1 MMYLSPDIKLLRIPC
16 LKLNIDSNCQIRI
29 SIEGKTF
36 IFGSHTLALL
46 DAFSQPHSISEV
58 LENMQTRV
66 KGIQDW
72 MDLVTTII
80 HLHEAGVLQDEAKI
94 NPLLKTD
101 SSGYDSAPIHAAM
114 LNDRGRTSSFL
125 AGIYEVVHPGD
136 VVIDIGTGTGVLA
149 IAAAR
154 AGARHVYAVEASSI
168 GKLAKAIFEAN
179 KLADRITLIEG
190 WSTHINLPE
199 LGDVVISEMIGNEP
213 LAENVL
219 EITADATKRLLKPEG
234 RLIPN
239 KVKILGLPVSIP
251 NTELMKYTF
260 ITNTLENWQSWY
272 GIDFNPLGKVIQNFP
287 HTFFI
292 NSFVARD
299 WKTLS
304 EPTLLAE
311 INLKDF
317 NKMVIDNMA
326 TVTSN
331 ASGQLNGLLEY
342 FELELSPTTSISTHP
357 AKVDIN
363 NHWRSPVW
371 VLNPPLLVDTGDQF
385 TVTYQYRQTEDRT
398 KVSVSRL

>member
-1 MMYLSPDIKLLRIPC
+1 MKLLRTPC
-16 LKLNIDSNCQIRI
+16 LKLNIDSNSQIRI

-36 IFGSHTLALL
+36 IFGSHALALL
-46 DAFSQPHSISEV
+46 DVFSQPHSLSEV
-58 LENMQTRV
+58 LENLQTRINGV
-66 KGIQDW
+66 QDW
-72 MDLVTTII
+72 MDLMSTII
-80 HLHEAGVLQDEAKI
+80 HLYEAGVLQDEAK
-94 NPLLKTD
+94 NKPALKTD
-101 SSGYDSAPIHAAM
+101 SFGYDSAPIHVAM
-114 LNDRGRTSSFL
+114 LNDRVRTSSFL

-199 LGDVVISEMIGNEP
+199 LGDVLISEMIGNEP

-219 EITADATKRLLKPEG
+219 EITIDATKRLLKPEG
-234 RLIPN
+234 RLVPN
-239 KVKILGLPVSIP
+239 KVKIFGLPVSIP
-251 NTELMKYTF
+251 HTELMKHTF
-260 ITNTLENWQSWY
+260 ITDTLKNWQSWY
-272 GIDFNPLGKVIQNFP
+272 DIDFNPLGKVIQNFP

-292 NSFVARD
+292 NSFLARD

-304 EPTLLAE
+304 EPILLAE
-311 INLKDF
+311 INFKDF
-317 NKMVIDNMA
+317 NKMVIDNTA
-326 TVTSN
+326 TVNSN
-331 ASGQLNGLLEY
+331 ASGQLDGLLEY

-371 VLNPPLLVDTGDQF
+371 VFIPPLLVDTGNQF
-385 TVTYQYRQTEDRT
+385 TVTYKYRKTEDHT